1 VKCPVRAPTLL
12 DSRAVTGSGLSSR
25 PLRADALRNHRAIVA
40 AAREAFE
47 QVGPEVPL
55 EEVARR
61 AGVGPSTL
69 YRRFAGRDELVAAVF
84 AEYFEEA
91 VEPLLAGAAVDED
104 PWGAVVRVVEEIA
117 RALLHRQGILRAA
130 KDSGAFTT
138 EVALRFIGPLSDLV
152 TRARAAGVLRPDAE
166 ARDIPAAAVMVVATA
181 APFGE
186 DARPDRWERY
196 RTLVL
201 DALSADGHRTTLP
214 PLDPPPTSE
223 VAERLAGAV
232 ATTGAATAS
241 SQAGPTATDPSTSDT
256 RRAQ

>member
-1 VKCPVRAPTLL
+1 MTE
-12 DSRAVTGSGLSSR
+12 SGLSSR
-25 PLRADALRNHRAIVA
+25 PLRADALRNHHAIVA

-47 QVGPEVPL
+47 QSGPEVPL

-91 VEPLLAGAAVDED
+91 VEPLLTRAATDDD
-104 PWGAVVRVVEEIA
+104 PWGAIVRVIDEIA
-117 RALLHRQGILRAA
+117 RALLHRRGILRAA

-186 DARPDRWERY
+186 EVRADRWGRY
-196 RTLVL
+196 RTFVL
-201 DALSADGHRTTLP
+201 DALAAEGRRSTLP
-214 PLDPPPTSE
+214 ALDPPPRGE
-223 VAERLAGAV
+223 VADRLAGFCGPDPGHA
-232 ATTGAATAS
+232 G
-241 SQAGPTATDPSTSDT
+241 SQPRPPEPAET
-256 RRAQ
+256 

>member
-1 VKCPVRAPTLL
+1 
-12 DSRAVTGSGLSSR
+12 VTGSGLSSR
-25 PLRADALRNHRAIVA
+25 PLRADALRNHHAIVA

-91 VEPLLAGAAVDED
+91 VEPLLVGAVADDD
-104 PWGAVVRVVEEIA
+104 PWAAVVRVVEQIA
-117 RALLHRQGILRAA
+117 RALLHRRGILRAA
-130 KDSGAFTT
+130 KDSGVFTT
-138 EVALRFIGPLSDLV
+138 EVALRFIGPLQDLV
-152 TRARAAGVLRPDAE
+152 TRARAAGVLRDDVE

-186 DARPDRWERY
+186 DLREDRWARY
-196 RTLVL
+196 LAFVL
-201 DALSADGHRTTLP
+201 DALAASGARGRLP
-214 PLDPPPTSE
+214 ALDPPPRVE
-223 VAERLAGAV
+223 VADRLAGAC
-232 ATTGAATAS
+232 AWPPADPAETSPAETSPAETSPAETSPADTAES
-241 SQAGPTATDPSTSDT
+241 
-256 RRAQ
+256 